1 MKNLFTFLAAIML
14 SLMSFAQLQNG
25 NFETWNNISM
35 NNPNGWY
42 NSNKEAI
49 ALGLAPNVTQY
60 TPAYLGNYSVKL
72 ETYVTL
78 TDNLLGYV
86 SNSPDPFSGKGG
98 VPYTQQPDSLT
109 FFAKLGIQLGDTGLI
124 IVIFKNAGSPIGMSA
139 FKLVGNDPTNW
150 QRLAFKI
157 GTLPMAP
164 DTVIIAAA
172 SSNAMTN
179 VGIQDGSFIVLDKL
193 AFNTS
198 APIPKGGFENWTLS
212 SIDTPLNWDAK
223 SATSFWENNGV
234 SPIQKTTDKYEGQ
247 YALRMKTMNNGG
259 AYFFTGINNGNW
271 NNTLM
276 KFTGGFPYSVQM
288 DTLMGWYKYTP
299 KTLDSGQVNIEFRK
313 SGVAFGNYMMWLP
326 AAATWTNFK
335 LPFSLPQVP
344 DTAVITINSSN
355 WPFSISDTGSVL
367 IIDALQF
374 ISNPIVG
381 IQPFAA
387 GVNVLI
393 GPNPTKGEFS
403 ILYIPKNAGKATYA
417 LIDETGKTII
427 SELLGGV
434 KTTVNISGYPKGIYF
449 VRIND
454 GDVVLSKKLILQ

>member
-14 SLMSFAQLQNG
+14 SLISFAQLQNG
-25 NFETWNNISM
+25 NFETWNNISV
-35 NNPNGWY
+35 NNPNGWS
-42 NSNKEAI
+42 NSNAQVI
-49 ALGLAPNVTQY
+49 SLGLPSNVTQF

-72 ETYVTL
+72 ETRVTL
-78 TDNLLGYV
+78 TDELFGYI
-86 SNSPDPFSGKGG
+86 SNSPDPFAGKGG
-98 VPYTQQPDSLT
+98 VPYTQQPDSLI
-109 FFAKLGIQLGDTGLI
+109 FFAKLGLQVGDTGLV
-124 IVIFKNAGSPIGMSA
+124 IVIFKNSGSPIGMSA
-139 FKLVGNDPTNW
+139 FKLFGNNPAVW
-150 QRLAFKI
+150 QRFAFKI

-164 DTVIIAAA
+164 DTVIVAAA

-179 VGIQDGSFIVLDKL
+179 VGIQDGSYIILDKL

-198 APIPKGGFENWTLS
+198 DPIPKGGFENWSLS
-212 SIDTPLNWDAK
+212 SIDTPTNWDCR
-223 SATSFWENNGV
+223 SAINYWGNNNV
-234 SPIQKTTDKYEGQ
+234 SPLRKTTDKYEGQ
-247 YALRMKTMNNGG
+247 YALWMKTMNSGG
-259 AYFFTGINNGNW
+259 TNYFTGINNGNW
-271 NNTLM
+271 NNVLM

-299 KTLDSGQVNIEFRK
+299 RNLDSGQVNIEFRK
-313 SGVAFGNYMMWLP
+313 AGNAYGHHMMWLP
-326 AAATWTNFK
+326 AAATWTKFK
-335 LPFSLPQVP
+335 LPFSLVQVP
-344 DTAVITINSSN
+344 DTAVITVNSSN
-355 WPFSISDTGSVL
+355 WPYSISDTGSVL

-403 ILYIPKNAGKATYA
+403 ILYIPKNAGKAIYT
-417 LIDETGKTII
+417 LIDESGKTII

-434 KTTVNISGYPKGIYF
+434 KTIVNISGYPKGIYF
-449 VRIND
+449 VKIND